1 MADILI
7 PKFGGRGRD
16 GASAARAFRDPKLY
30 ANYIAAE
37 KAKYRGDAQKIFSR
51 YKNYQRRAGSELEQE
66 CVVPARTYFRWMQV
80 DPHFWEDDANVKK
93 FIKDN
98 PEARPWK

>member
-1 MADILI
+1 MAEILI

-16 GASAARAFRDPKLY
+16 GASVARALCDPKLHKE
-30 ANYIAAE
+30 YIAAE
-37 KAKYRGDAQKIFSR
+37 KAKYRRQAQKIFQR
-51 YKNYQRRAGSELEQE
+51 HKNRERRKGSEFDLEA
-66 CVVPARTYFRWMQV
+66 VIPARTFFRWMQT

-98 PEARPWK
+98 PEVKPWK